1 MCTGTL
7 LSFRTVTAL
16 GFRPSGGPG
25 PPTAMRRA
33 LWTSVMPPLMRTCHQ
48 TSWSPGVSPWRVITV
63 TATGFRPHSSSAKV
77 RSYIH
82 YLKRKIKPA
91 PTPPYSY
98 VCQVGDPVLRGRA
111 AAVEPG
117 AVLGAEVQEVIR
129 KLVTVMRRLES
140 VGLSAPQIGVPLRIL
155 ALEFPERMLQDVSP
169 AGQHARALA
178 PVPLRIFVNPQLR
191 VLDARTAAFMEA
203 CESIAGFSACVPR
216 YLSVEVSGGSAEA
229 RTLERQ
235 TVEQRGGETTC
246 RKRLEAAPTGAQRVM
261 AY

>member
-1 MCTGTL
+1 
-7 LSFRTVTAL
+7 
-16 GFRPSGGPG
+16 
-25 PPTAMRRA
+25 MRRA

-91 PTPPYSY
+91 PTPPYSH

-216 YLSVEVSGGSAEA
+216 YLSVEVSGLNEKAEPVTWQVSGWPA
-229 RTLERQ
+229 RILQHELDHLDGVLYIDRMDSRTFTNVHWAEHND
-235 TVEQRGGETTC
+235 
-246 RKRLEAAPTGAQRVM
+246 
-261 AY
+261 